1 MAFDIVPLVVSAAT
15 SFGTSYLAN
24 GEYGPISTFSDLW
37 YKKFG
42 YLTEEVK
49 DLQFQ
54 REQERVAKYV
64 QDTASLTADA
74 IAEIPPENLHE
85 PRENIARPA
94 ISSIEDYGSEEH
106 TRKMFAKLIA
116 ASMDSSKDKIAQQ
129 SFVEIVKNMAPI
141 DALIL
146 KNSFEVNSYIE
157 IGEIRKKYRN
167 GAYTI
172 LFTNLVLGIT
182 NIEDY
187 QLKASSL
194 SNLERL
200 GLIKLNYT
208 NGLNNSN
215 GYEQMK
221 NTELFKDFLHQNNLL
236 KIQYNQSPP
245 NEKEGDQYENW
256 KDVVESEIVINEG
269 HLSFTPYG
277 RDFCAICLS
286 D

>member
-1 MAFDIVPLVVSAAT
+1 MAFDILPLVVSAAT

-42 YLTEEVK
+42 HLAEEVK

-64 QDTASLTADA
+64 QNTANQTAEA
-74 IAEIPPENLHE
+74 IAEISPENLHE

-94 ISSIEDYGSEEH
+94 ISAIEDYGSEEH

-141 DALIL
+141 DALVL
-146 KNSFEVNSYIE
+146 KEAYELDYYIE
-157 IGEIRKKYRN
+157 IGEIQQKFGK
-167 GAYTI
+167 GGYTI
-172 LFTNLVLGIT
+172 LFTNLILKVSK
-182 NIEDY
+182 NEDY

-200 GLIKLNYT
+200 GLIKLNYST
-208 NGLNNSN
+208 GLSDKST
-215 GYEQMK
+215 YEQMK
-221 NTELFKDFLHQNNLL
+221 NTTIFKDLLNQNNHL
-236 KIQYNQSPP
+236 ITQYKLNPVD
-245 NEKEGDQYENW
+245 EEDTTRYDNW
-256 KDVVESEIVINEG
+256 INIIESEIVIGEG
-269 HLSFTPYG
+269 YLSLTPFG
-277 RDFCAICLS
+277 KDFCTICLS